1 MLCALFST
9 LLYPCGVFRI
19 KKQHQAFLLYFIM
32 KKSRTNISYSC
43 VLLFIVITFSSNG
56 RVQKIN
62 IKQLKRKK
70 LQRYEKNCRK
80 MYFKFHW
87 KYGNEIVK
95 HFKGKHDS
103 KNLLFNYKSCRYLLQ
118 LKFLRIKASEL
129 ERKSNYLVK

>member
-103 KNLLFNYKSCRYLLQ
+103 KNYCSIINPVSICFNLNFCE
-118 LKFLRIKASEL
+118 LKRV
-129 ERKSNYLVK
+129 N

>member
-70 LQRYEKNCRK
+70 LQKCGKNCRK

-103 KNLLFNYKSCRYLLQ
+103 KTYCSIINPVSICFNLNFCE
-118 LKFLRIKASEL
+118 LKRVI
-129 ERKSNYLVK
+129 